1 MIDEVFVLTYDLS
14 PFLHF
19 HYKSF
24 IDSSSAFQH
33 RFDSLSFFVCLL
45 LRSVPFLVPIILSL
59 HLSLGFRFKPA
70 NLNTP
75 VTYYGLSY
83 LQLLLNHIS
92 DDFIILHISI

>member
-14 PFLHF
+14 PFLRF

-33 RFDSLSFFVCLL
+33 RFDSLLFFVCLL

-59 HLSLGFRFKPA
+59 HLSLGFRFKPVG
-70 NLNTP
+70 LNVP
-75 VTYYGLSY
+75 VTHYGLSY
-83 LQLLLNHIS
+83 LQLLLARTDCVFNA
-92 DDFIILHISI
+92 LYISI